1 MQAGAKRMFKPVINE
16 EVCIGCGVCGLVCD
30 PDAIKMEK
38 RAQHVIHPETT
49 FERVIL
55 QCLERGTLQNQLF
68 DEPDRLSHK
77 AMRGIVGGFLRLPPV
92 KKALMSDTL
101 RSRFLAALAAG
112 AAAKA
117 GPELVRM

>member
-1 MQAGAKRMFKPVINE
+1 MINE
-16 EVCIGCGVCGLVCD
+16 EQCIGCGVCGLVCD

-38 RAQHVIHPETT
+38 RPQHVIHPETT

-68 DEPDRLSHK
+68 DEPDRVSHK
-77 AMRGIVGGFLRLPPV
+77 VMRGIVGGFLRLSPV

-101 RSRFLAALAAG
+101 RSRFLASLATAAVAKGG
-112 AAAKA
+112 A
-117 GPELVRM
+117 EMVRM

>member
-1 MQAGAKRMFKPVINE
+1 VIDE

-68 DEPDRLSHK
+68 DEPDRVSHK
-77 AMRGIVGGFLRLPPV
+77 VMRGIVGGFLRLSPV
-92 KKALMSDTL
+92 KKALMSDSL
-101 RSRFLAALAAG
+101 RSRFLGTMAA
-112 AAAKA
+112 AAAKGGGA
-117 GPELVRM
+117 ELTRM